1 MKYDILCKI
10 RGGKTTVCQLL
21 ANVQLPRLS
30 ILEKSFDFGG
40 IVTLG
45 TPGKLSMTLKNES
58 NITAS
63 LIVDLR
69 DNMED

>member
-1 MKYDILCKI
+1 M
-10 RGGKTTVCQLL
+10 
-21 ANVQLPRLS
+21 QLPRLS
-30 ILEKSFDFGG
+30 ILEKNFDFGG
-40 IVTLG
+40 IVTMG

-69 DNMED
+69 DNIED